1 MKRIVDVLVSL
12 VSLLLLS
19 PIVLIVGILIRYKLG
34 SPILFKQER
43 IGYRDK
49 LFTVYKFRTMSDA
62 RDTEGNL
69 LPDSFR
75 LTPFGKL
82 IRRLSIDEV
91 PQLVNVLKGEMSIV
105 GPRPLLTKYLPY
117 YTSRELQ
124 RHQVRP
130 GITGLAQIT
139 GRNQLGWD
147 ERLEIDVQYVEEASF
162 LFDLKI
168 IFLTIVKV
176 LRRENVVDAPGEQM
190 LDFDLERQLK
200 T

>member
-1 MKRIVDVLVSL
+1 MKRIVDILVSL
-12 VSLLLLS
+12 MLLLLLS
-19 PIVLIVGILIRYKLG
+19 PIVLIIGLLIRNKLG
-34 SPILFKQER
+34 SPIFFKQER
-43 IGYRDK
+43 IGYKDK

-62 RDTEGNL
+62 HDAEGNL
-69 LPDSFR
+69 LPDSLR
-75 LTPFGKL
+75 LTSFGKR
-82 IRRLSIDEV
+82 IRRLSIDEI
-91 PQLVNVLKGEMSIV
+91 PQLLNVLKGEMSIV

-117 YTSRELQ
+117 YTSRERQ

-147 ERLEIDVQYVEEASF
+147 ERLEIDVKYVEKASF

-200 T
+200 A

>member
-1 MKRIVDVLVSL
+1 MKRIVDILVSL

-19 PIVLIVGILIRYKLG
+19 PIVLLVGLLIRYKLG

-43 IGYRDK
+43 IGYRDQ
-49 LFTVYKFRTMSDA
+49 LFTVYKFRTMSEA
-62 RDTEGNL
+62 RDAEGDL
-69 LPDSFR
+69 LPDSIR
-75 LTPFGKL
+75 LTSFGKL
-82 IRRLSIDEV
+82 IRRLSIDEI

-105 GPRPLLTKYLPY
+105 GPRPLLTRYLPY
-117 YTSRELQ
+117 YTSRERQ

-130 GITGLAQIT
+130 GITGLAQII

-147 ERLEIDVQYVEEASF
+147 ERLEIDVKYVEEASF

-200 T
+200 A

>member
-19 PIVLIVGILIRYKLG
+19 PIVLIVGILIRSKLG